1 MAAKASLEQ
10 FDVILTAGPKGL
22 DIEDEKLL
30 NTLRSPKRTLEPESV
45 GFPLCLITTFQ
56 CLGRQKGKSASLCF
70 GLFFS
75 SACSLYCLTP
85 FGWLSRTR
93 KYKPFASTQWT
104 FPWPMAKELKM
115 RNYADRVLVSY
126 ARRLRRLDRIYFEM
140 LTGDLDETNIA
151 RKQWATRR
159 GWEVEMIWNDIHRI
173 SSAPGKNK
181 PIEPL
186 DLQNYCISWD

>member
-45 GFPLCLITTFQ
+45 GFPFVSHHNFSVPWETEGEILHHFVWVIF
-56 CLGRQKGKSASLCF
+56 
-70 GLFFS
+70 FFS
-75 SACSLYCLTP
+75 LFPILFDSV
-85 FGWLSRTR
+85 WLALKDEKVQAFRFNSVNL
-93 KYKPFASTQWT
+93 S
-104 FPWPMAKELKM
+104 WPMAKELKM

-140 LTGDLDETNIA
+140 LSGDLDETNIA
-151 RKQWATRR
+151 RKQ
-159 GWEVEMIWNDIHRI
+159 
-173 SSAPGKNK
+173 
-181 PIEPL
+181 
-186 DLQNYCISWD
+186 